1 MQESI
6 RRRHQSRAWHE
17 LKRALKYPAR
27 LALLSSFALNVAGLV
42 TPVYTIQIYDRVMSS
57 RSMSTLLAVTA
68 ITLIAIG
75 FTAMLDLFRNI
86 VFARASA
93 AFYAE
98 LEARVFA
105 GCRHMALAGGWGRK
119 ARPIDDLEMVR
130 SFFGSPVPG
139 ALFDLLFVP
148 IALLVLFLIHPL
160 IGTVSLFLSAVIIL
174 LALFKR
180 RAMQS
185 SAEGAAAYVR
195 EATDIAETYLRAVEP
210 AIVMG
215 YASRAEQLAA
225 SANREAV
232 KAQVQSSSHAGS
244 ITTVIK
250 GVRQASQIV
259 ILAVAAGLT
268 LDGSVSA
275 GSIIAS
281 SILFGKAQGP
291 IDQALSSW
299 RQVFQVY
306 GAWLRLERLIEV
318 IPERPT
324 TMPLPRPSGAI
335 AAENV
340 VAHAPE
346 GRSPIL
352 KGVSLSLQAGQSLA
366 IAGPSG
372 SGKSTLAR
380 VLLGAWPAQ
389 RGIVRLDVAD
399 VSTLDL
405 NLVGPALGYLP
416 QTVELMPG
424 SIAENIRRL
433 GPADPDGVIAAA
445 LQAGAH
451 EMILSLP
458 AGYDTLV
465 GDRGY
470 ALSGGQRQRIGLAL
484 ALYGNPSLVILDE
497 PETGLDREGEKA
509 LEYVIAGLKK
519 RNATLIVV
527 AHRPALIQQLDHVLV
542 LVDGQVQKYGATAE
556 ILARMMPPS
565 VHALRA

>member
-6 RRRHQSRAWHE
+6 RRRHQSRAWQE
-17 LKRALKYPAR
+17 LKHALKHPAR

-105 GCRHMALAGGWGRK
+105 GCRQIALAGGWGRK

-160 IGTVSLFLSAVIIL
+160 IGIVSLFLSAVIIL

-215 YASRAEQLAA
+215 YAARAEQLAA
-225 SANREAV
+225 STNREAV
-232 KAQVQSSSHAGS
+232 RAQVQSFSHAGS

-389 RGIVRLDVAD
+389 RGIVRLGGAD

-470 ALSGGQRQRIGLAL
+470 ALSGGQRQRIGLAR

-527 AHRPALIQQLDHVLV
+527 AHRPALIQELDHVLV
-542 LVDGQVQKYGATAE
+542 LVNGQVQKYGATAE

>member
-1 MQESI
+1 MQDSI

-75 FTAMLDLFRNI
+75 FTALLDLFRNI

-195 EATDIAETYLRAVEP
+195 EATDIAEAYLRAVEP

-215 YASRAEQLAA
+215 YAARAEQLAA

-232 KAQVQSSSHAGS
+232 RAQVQSSSHAGS

-306 GAWLRLERLIEV
+306 GAWLRLERLVEI

-335 AAENV
+335 AAENL

-389 RGIVRLDVAD
+389 RGIVRLDGAD

-405 NLVGPALGYLP
+405 NLIGPALGYLP

-470 ALSGGQRQRIGLAL
+470 ALSGGQRQRIGLAR

-542 LVDGQVQKYGATAE
+542 LVDGQVQKYGTTAE

>member
-1 MQESI
+1 MQDSI
-6 RRRHQSRAWHE
+6 RRRRQSPAWHE
-17 LKRALKYPAR
+17 LKHALRRPAR

-75 FTAMLDLFRNI
+75 FTATLDLFRNI

-105 GCRHMALAGGWGRK
+105 GCRHIALAGGWGRK

-195 EATDIAETYLRAVEP
+195 EATDIAEAYLRAVEP

-215 YASRAEQLAA
+215 YAARAEQLAA

-232 KAQVQSSSHAGS
+232 RAQVQSSSHAGS

-250 GVRQASQIV
+250 GIRQASQIV

-306 GAWLRLERLIEV
+306 GAWLRLERLVEI

-335 AAENV
+335 AAENL

-352 KGVSLSLQAGQSLA
+352 KGVSFSLQAGQSLA

-389 RGIVRLDVAD
+389 RGIVRLDGAD

-405 NLVGPALGYLP
+405 NLIGPALGYLP

-470 ALSGGQRQRIGLAL
+470 ALSGGQRQRIGLAR

>member
-42 TPVYTIQIYDRVMSS
+42 TPVCTIQIYDRVMSS

-215 YASRAEQLAA
+215 YAARAEQLAA

-232 KAQVQSSSHAGS
+232 RAQVQSSSQAGS

-306 GAWLRLERLIEV
+306 GAWLRLERLV
-318 IPERPT
+318 GHIPERPT

-389 RGIVRLDVAD
+389 RGIVRLDGAD

-470 ALSGGQRQRIGLAL
+470 ALSGGQRQRIGLAR

>member
-17 LKRALKYPAR
+17 LKQALKHPAR

-75 FTAMLDLFRNI
+75 FTAVLDLFRNI

-119 ARPIDDLEMVR
+119 ARPIDDLETVR

-160 IGTVSLFLSAVIIL
+160 FGSVSLLLSIVIIL

-185 SAEGAAAYVR
+185 SAEGAAAHVR
-195 EATDIAETYLRAVEP
+195 EATDIAEAYLRAVEP

-232 KAQVQSSSHAGS
+232 KAQVQSSSQAGS

-268 LDGSVSA
+268 LEGSISA

-306 GAWLRLERLIEV
+306 GAWLRLERLVEV

-324 TMPLPRPSGAI
+324 TMPLPRPGGAI
-335 AAENV
+335 AVQNV

-346 GRSPIL
+346 GRAPIL
-352 KGVSLSLQAGQSLA
+352 KGVSFSLKAGQSLA

-389 RGIVRLDVAD
+389 RGIVRLDGAD
-399 VSTLDL
+399 VATLDL
-405 NLVGPALGYLP
+405 NVVGSALGYLP

-433 GPADPDGVIAAA
+433 GPGDPDGVIAAA
-445 LQAGAH
+445 MQAGAH
-451 EMILSLP
+451 ELILSLP
-458 AGYDTLV
+458 AGYDTVV

-470 ALSGGQRQRIGLAL
+470 ALSGGQRQRIGLAR

-509 LEYVIAGLKK
+509 LEQVIAGLKA
-519 RNATLIVV
+519 RNVTVIVV

-542 LVDGQVQKYGATAE
+542 LVDGQIQKFGATAD
-556 ILARMMPPS
+556 ILARIMPPS

>member
-215 YASRAEQLAA
+215 YAARAEQLAA

-232 KAQVQSSSHAGS
+232 RAQVQSSSQAGS

-306 GAWLRLERLIEV
+306 GAWLRLERLV
-318 IPERPT
+318 GHIPERPT

-389 RGIVRLDVAD
+389 RGIVRLDGAD

-470 ALSGGQRQRIGLAL
+470 ALSGGQRQRIGLAR